1 LPWDFIDELRPAIVI
16 SLGGLAGAGPMVEI
30 EALRKPKTLGVGI
43 YVKHSVT
50 GEEAAVR
57 PDVVFETQ
65 SVIKLAL
72 AIRSY
77 QLAAEEW
84 AAEPR

>member
-1 LPWDFIDELRPAIVI
+1 MTRGPAGV
-16 SLGGLAGAGPMVEI
+16 VEI
-30 EALRKPKTLGVGI
+30 ESLRDRKPLGVGI
-43 YVKHSVT
+43 YVKHLAT

-57 PDVVFETQ
+57 PDVVFEAQ

-77 QLAAEEW
+77 SSPTTGGWTSTSGSA
-84 AAEPR
+84 